1 MVKLKLGISAIIN
14 VEGNYMARPSAK
26 VGIALI
32 LIAVQPPPALA
43 IGGAESMDRPSAYP
57 PSLPPYAP
65 TQKPEGFTLPTVP
78 ATPST
83 PSLTTRK
90 FTVKRVEITGNTV
103 FEAEQLNAI
112 AHSYEGR
119 EATLAELE
127 ELRQTLTR
135 YYIDHGYVNSGAV
148 IPADGF
154 KDGVLHIAII
164 EGKYEVSVK
173 GEERL
178 RKGYI
183 ENRLQGDPDRPLN
196 LQELQD
202 RFQLLLSDPLI
213 SRMNGNI
220 VPGSSPGHGILDVEV
235 VRARAYH
242 LSVFG
247 NNYRPPSVGAEAVGF
262 DGSLN
267 NLTGLGDTLNFMYY
281 HSSGSDRYAGGF
293 TLPLSDWGT
302 TGFFHFDEGYSAVV
316 EAPTNKLDIKSQV
329 HSLEGGISH
338 PLINT
343 LRQRLSLGVMLAVRE
358 NETSLGGKPYS
369 FVIGEPTGHNQ
380 ATVVRVFQDF
390 TQRWDAHALA
400 FRSTFSAGIHALGST
415 AHTKSGYPSSEYFAW
430 LGQAQYAYRVGND
443 GSQVLLRG
451 NVQLS
456 NAALLPLEKIAVG
469 GVGTVRG
476 YRENYRVRDEGY
488 NFSLEYRYPL
498 WAGEAAKGD
507 NRMNSLILIPFLDYG
522 KAWDYPGAFTSGEN
536 NNALFSVGMG
546 FLWQF
551 KPLSTEFFYGYAI
564 NKPKPNQTG
573 NLQDDGIH
581 FQARLDVF

>member
-1 MVKLKLGISAIIN
+1 MV
-14 VEGNYMARPSAK
+14 RPSALFGA
-26 VGIALI
+26 VLLLLI
-32 LIAVQPPPALA
+32 LQCPSAIA

-57 PSLPPYAP
+57 PYLPPYAP
-65 TQKPEGFTLPTVP
+65 TQKPKGFTLPELP
-78 ATPST
+78 ATPESQNI
-83 PSLTTRK
+83 PNQKL
-90 FTVKRVEITGNTV
+90 FVKQIVITNNTV
-103 FEAEQLNAI
+103 FEDDELNAI
-112 AHSYEGR
+112 AQAYENR

-127 ELRQTLTR
+127 ELRQALTR
-135 YYIDHGYVNSGAV
+135 YYIDHGYINSGAI
-148 IPADGF
+148 IPRDGF
-154 KDGVLHIAII
+154 HEGVLQINII
-164 EGKYEVSVK
+164 EGKLEVRVK

-183 ENRLQGDPDRPLN
+183 ENRLQGDPDQPLN
-196 LQELQD
+196 IQELQD

-213 SRMNGNI
+213 SRMNGQI
-220 VPGSSPGHGILDVEV
+220 VPGASPGHGILDVDV

-247 NNYRPPSVGAEAVGF
+247 NNFRPPSIGAEAFG
-262 DGSLN
+262 LN
-267 NLTGLGDTLNFMYY
+267 ASVYNLTGLGDTLDFLYY

-293 TLPLSDWGT
+293 SLPLTDWGT
-302 TGFFHFDEGYSAVV
+302 LAFFHFDEGDSAVV
-316 EAPTNKLDIKSQV
+316 EAPTNKLNIKSQV
-329 HSLEGGISH
+329 HNLEGGISH

-343 LRQRLSLGVMLAVRE
+343 LRQRLTLGVMLAVRE
-358 NETSLGGKPYS
+358 NETSLLGQPYS
-369 FVIGEPTGHNQ
+369 FVIGVPDGHNQ
-380 ATVVRVFQDF
+380 ATVVRIFQDY

-415 AHTKSGYPSSEYFAW
+415 PFKQSGYPSSEYFAW

-443 GSQVLLRG
+443 GSQLLLRG

-488 NFSLEYRYPL
+488 NVSMEYHYPL
-498 WAGEAAKGD
+498 WIGLAKTGS
-507 NRMNSLILIPFLDYG
+507 NSFTLIPFVDYG
-522 KAWDYPGAFTSGEN
+522 EAWDYPSVFTNGQDTS
-536 NNALFSVGMG
+536 ALFSVGAG
-546 FLWQF
+546 FIWQF
-551 KPLSTEFFYGYAI
+551 KPLNTEFFYGYAI

-581 FQARLDVF
+581 FQVRLDVF

>member
-1 MVKLKLGISAIIN
+1 
-14 VEGNYMARPSAK
+14 MARPLAK
-26 VGIALI
+26 IGTVLALMTM
-32 LIAVQPPPALA
+32 QSPPALA
-43 IGGAESMDRPSAYP
+43 VGGAESMDRPSAYP
-57 PSLPPYAP
+57 PYLPPYAP
-65 TQKPEGFTLPTVP
+65 TQKPEGFTLPPVSP
-78 ATPST
+78 KPSS
-83 PSLTTRK
+83 PSLSSRK
-90 FTVKRVEITGNTV
+90 FTVKHIEITGNTV
-103 FEAEQLNAI
+103 FEAEELNTI
-112 AHSYEGR
+112 AHHYEGR

-154 KDGVLHIAII
+154 KDGVLHINIV
-164 EGKYEVSVK
+164 EGKYEVRVK

-183 ENRLQGDPDRPLN
+183 ENRLQGDTEQPLN

-213 SRMNGNI
+213 SRMNGKI
-220 VPGSSPGHGILDVEV
+220 MPGASPGYGILDVEV

-242 LSVFG
+242 LSLFG
-247 NNYRPPSVGAEAVGF
+247 NNYRPPSIGAEAIGL
-262 DGSLN
+262 DGSLS
-267 NLTGLGDTLNFMYY
+267 NLTGLGETLNFMYY

-293 TLPLSDWGT
+293 TLPLTDWGT
-302 TGFFHFDEGYSAVV
+302 TAFFHFDEGDSAVV
-316 EAPTNKLDIKSQV
+316 ETPTNKLDIKSQV
-329 HSLEGGISH
+329 HNLEGGISH

-358 NETSLGGKPYS
+358 NETSLAGKPYS

-415 AHTKSGYPSSEYFAW
+415 AYTKSGYPSSEYFAW

-488 NFSLEYRYPL
+488 NLSLEYRYPL
-498 WAGEAAKGD
+498 WTGFAA
-507 NRMNSLILIPFLDYG
+507 RSENSLLLIPFLDYG
-522 KAWDYPGAFTSGEN
+522 KAWDYPSAFTRGEDN
-536 NNALFSVGMG
+536 SALFSVGMG
-546 FLWQF
+546 FTWNF